1 MTIRCEN
8 GDMATGFEAW
18 EAKMVK
24 GWQNPLYPRSDGK
37 GVKGAY
43 EEAALMDDSKA
54 MFGGVNGRRVRG
66 AGGAS
71 GAGGAG
77 RAKDAGKT
85 GGVGRKSEK
94 LTKSKLEEWAMAN
107 QRAKSYKVYAKKNK
121 EIMQRFRDESKRLR
135 RMWQT
140 REISMWEY
148 RRRKRKL
155 MRETDKA
162 NWQSY
167 VDFLEGKFD

>member
-1 MTIRCEN
+1 
-8 GDMATGFEAW
+8 
-18 EAKMVK
+18 MVK

-37 GVKGAY
+37 GMKGAY
-43 EEAALMDDSKA
+43 EEAALIDDNEA
-54 MFGGVNGRRVRG
+54 TF
-66 AGGAS
+66 
-71 GAGGAG
+71 GGAG
-77 RAKDAGKT
+77 NPRDAGRV
-85 GGVGRKSEK
+85 GNVGRAGNIGKARGTGWVGDARRKKEES
-94 LTKSKLEEWAMAN
+94 TQSKLEEWAMAN

-135 RMWQT
+135 QMWRT

-148 RRRKRKL
+148 RRRKKKL
-155 MRETDKA
+155 VRETDKA